1 MHTTWR
7 QRAAHIVDKVI
18 RRVGR
23 SDIKM
28 LKRELRK
35 AYPFGERRSYPYK
48 VWLSEVRRQVY
59 GRQRSV
65 PGALCPRQVYGEPA
79 RRRGKKSVDP
89 AYHEKQMEI
98 FYDPQT
104 GAVDRQKPK

>member
-35 AYPFGERRSYPYK
+35 AYPFGERCSYPYK

-59 GRQRSV
+59 G
-65 PGALCPRQVYGEPA
+65 EPA
-79 RRRGKKSVDP
+79 RRRGRKKSVDP

-98 FYDPQT
+98 IL
-104 GAVDRQKPK
+104 